1 MGAYMLLENLQAPC
15 KASNIQNTTK
25 TPAALCTA
33 VNSCFFYAQNLWI
46 ALSNGLSEGMKNR
59 IRISQNAVGLI
70 RLNKRPSGNKSSR
83 LVSVVETRPPVFN
96 ADGQTLT
103 KTPEVSTMLN
113 NTSQA
118 PTIGQFSI
126 SIQLPEQ
133 SFIKCFTAHCIGA
146 CWVLTLETER
156 GQIATIQDHNTQQP
170 KRFHSLDRVAQ
181 WLAAQGVPAVTVL
194 LDGINGGAK

>member
-1 MGAYMLLENLQAPC
+1 MSSYNTMAMHLQAPC
-15 KASNIQNTTK
+15 KASNILSTTK

-46 ALSNGLSEGMKNR
+46 AISNGLSKGMENR
-59 IRISQNAVGLI
+59 NRISQNAVGLI

-83 LVSVVETRPPVFN
+83 LVSVVETRPPVFI

-118 PTIGQFSI
+118 PTIGQFAFNI
-126 SIQLPEQ
+126 NLPAN
-133 SFIKCFTAHCIGA
+133 SFISRFIAVASVNTWI
-146 CWVLTLETER
+146 VLVETSR
-156 GQIATIQDHNTQQP
+156 GQQSPIQEPHTGRVKHFD
-170 KRFHSLDRVAQ
+170 SLDELAF
-181 WLAAQGVPAVTVL
+181 WLDSEGVLEMSVL
-194 LDGINGGAK
+194 LPIMGGAE